1 MKAETTFWSEF
12 PNGGKAIVEDI
23 LASEER
29 NKSRKA
35 GLWESQSEIRVG
47 KLDIWVKSFEIQK
60 LKQVSQGLSVP
71 LEPRIKTQKVID
83 GEKRSKALNKVNPT
97 ENINKN
103 PQSSLNI
110 SLVQKEVFLSHTL
123 KEHTYK

>member
-29 NKSRKA
+29 NESRKA
-35 GLWESQSEIRVG
+35 GLWESQSEIQVG

-60 LKQVSQGLSVP
+60 LKQGSQGLSVP

-83 GEKRSKALNKVNPT
+83 GEKRSKALNKVNPI